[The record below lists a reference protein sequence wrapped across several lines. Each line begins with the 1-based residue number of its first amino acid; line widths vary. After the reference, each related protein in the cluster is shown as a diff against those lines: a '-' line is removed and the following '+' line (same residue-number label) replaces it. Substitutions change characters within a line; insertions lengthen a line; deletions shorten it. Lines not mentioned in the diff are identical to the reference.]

1 MSNQIIEA
9 AHTLRPDMFGEF
21 MTHVKDG
28 ESIFALYQKN
38 GEDCSKEFTKDNV
51 VDEFFSTAFVKE
63 CGNATEVTL
72 ACNEIFLHC
81 TIPDVDWYNE
91 TFKIRHSRM
100 KKAISFYQKRK
111 DNKDED
117 NYYRRSIA
125 CATYEENGNYLDFVE
140 KTVIVTNVND
150 TLNQLNSWLDKYF
163 KAASE
168 GHIRFNLNYEE
179 GDEKDLSKWKSIDD
193 LVKEGTAVL
202 A

>member
-9 AHTLRPDMFGEF
+9 ANALRPDMFGEF

-38 GEDCSKEFTKDNV
+38 GEDCSKEFTKDTI
-51 VDEFFSTAFVKE
+51 VDELFNTEFVKE

-81 TIPDVDWYNE
+81 TVGDVNWYNE

-100 KKAISFYQKRK
+100 KKAIPFYQKRK
-111 DNKDED
+111 DAHLEESS
-117 NYYRRSIA
+117 YRRSIA
-125 CATYEENGNYLDFVE
+125 CATYEDNGNYLDYVE
-140 KTVIVTNVND
+140 KAIIITNVND
-150 TLNQLNSWLDKYF
+150 VLNQLNAWLDKYF

-168 GHIRFNLNYEE
+168 GHIRFNLNYED
-179 GDEKDLSKWKSIDD
+179 GDEKDLSKWKSIDE
-193 LVKEGTAVL
+193 LVKEGTTVL